1 MRRSKA
7 VISNLL
13 LVVYLPLLMLALL
26 HEHPSS
32 CCNAATQ
39 QASAPL
45 TLHSVD
51 CLICQFLQTLCDEAS
66 QVTASIALPVSF
78 VEAVNP
84 TGVAVSVFLPVVDN
98 LTDVCYQ
105 DHLSRLKYADLNVAS
120 GRRGVFNMG
129 RNFVLKLAV
138 PIG

>member
-1 MRRSKA
+1 MRVATSISKKIHIFA
-7 VISNLL
+7 
-13 LVVYLPLLMLALL
+13 
-26 HEHPSS
+26 PSEVTENETKQS
-32 CCNAATQ
+32 C
-39 QASAPL
+39 
-45 TLHSVD
+45 HI
-51 CLICQFLQTLCDEAS
+51 CLICQFLQTPCDEAP

-84 TGVAVSVFLPVVDN
+84 AGEAVSVFLRVVDN

-105 DHLSRLKYADLNVAS
+105 DHLSRLKYADLDVVT